1 MEEEAKLLQ
10 QRSKSLRKRS
20 REKRRKRKKN
30 CTQLAFALLLLHVSS
45 LPREELK
52 ARIFCENAA
61 AMHILC
67 NCWQNLTQILKLRR
81 GKSRRER
88 SRGERQ
94 SRDQIEG
101 LCNKSSS
108 AVVI

>member
-1 MEEEAKLLQ
+1 MEEEAKLLR

-20 REKRRKRKKN
+20 SERERKEKGKN

-81 GKSRRER
+81 GKSRRES
-88 SRGERQ
+88 SRREAKQRPN
-94 SRDQIEG
+94 RR
-101 LCNKSSS
+101 L
-108 AVVI
+108 V